1 MFNEPNCS
9 ELVNSMAV
17 LSKALSSAEIV
28 SYSVKTYN
36 RITSHVVLFYVAL
49 Y

>member
-28 SYSVKTYN
+28 SYSVSTYN
-36 RITSHVVLFYVAL
+36 GITIHVDLFYVAS